1 LKNDYM
7 NEALADQV
15 RNANEFNK
23 IIEQDG
29 KLIQRADPVFLE
41 PFESDMGNSHF
52 FAPRKKIFGKYFD
65 TFWVNLSV
73 LWGMSLIMAI
83 TLYFDL
89 LRKVIDGLGNFFS
102 RFSKKGKPA

>member
-1 LKNDYM
+1 M
-7 NEALADQV
+7 A
-15 RNANEFNK
+15 
-23 IIEQDG
+23 
-29 KLIQRADPVFLE
+29 
-41 PFESDMGNSHF
+41 NSHF